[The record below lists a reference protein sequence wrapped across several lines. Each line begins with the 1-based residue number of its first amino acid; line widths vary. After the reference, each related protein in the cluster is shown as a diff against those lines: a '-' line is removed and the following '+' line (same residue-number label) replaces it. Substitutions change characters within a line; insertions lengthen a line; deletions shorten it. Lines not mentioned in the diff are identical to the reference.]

1 MSMSW
6 RTRALVAVF
15 VALAV
20 GVVGIGVVVVRR
32 TLNQAVDPQALA
44 LVSTSRLD
52 ALDPSLPGLTVD
64 GTDTAGV
71 VDCEPVICASAARLF
86 IPDAHTT
93 AADVTAATDAWAAQS
108 GLGSKGRAPA
118 TEVGCGFLGY
128 APTTTLVCDVATYD
142 VPGQTGEQVHVY
154 ARLAP
159 GPGAG
164 GGPGAFPV
172 AAVGRRVVTAV
183 YLQVLTSAPRS

>member
-32 TLNQAVDPQALA
+32 TLNQAVDPAALA

-64 GTDTAGV
+64 GADTAGV
-71 VDCEPVICASAARLF
+71 VVCEPAICASAARLF
-86 IPDAHTT
+86 IPDPHTT

-118 TEVGCGFLGY
+118 TEVSCGFLGY
-128 APTTTLVCDVATYD
+128 APTTASVCDVATYD

-164 GGPGAFPV
+164 GRPGAFPV
-172 AAVGRRVVTAV
+172 AAVGQRVVTAV